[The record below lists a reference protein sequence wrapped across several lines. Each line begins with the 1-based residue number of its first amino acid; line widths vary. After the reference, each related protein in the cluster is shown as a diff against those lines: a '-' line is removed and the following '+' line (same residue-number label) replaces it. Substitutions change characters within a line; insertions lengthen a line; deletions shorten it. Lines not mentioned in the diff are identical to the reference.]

1 MEVGEQRVRIIAG
14 QWRGREI
21 VTAKGTTTRPTADR
35 VREALFSSLTS
46 LLGTWDDVRVLD
58 PFAGSGALGL
68 EALSRGAA
76 HVVFVEQDRGALL
89 ALRANIERCG
99 AAQVCTVVPGDAFRV
114 AHRAFPGGPV
124 SLLLLDPPYR
134 IDKAKVR
141 GLAESLIER
150 GALVTGGVI
159 VWEHASADAVDL
171 PVSSTLYTGRTYGST
186 AIEIAIVT
194 GSEED
199 R

>member
-1 MEVGEQRVRIIAG
+1 MRIIAG
-14 QWRGREI
+14 ECRGREI
-21 VTAKGTTTRPTADR
+21 VSAKGTTTRPTSDR

-46 LLGTWDDVRVLD
+46 LMGTWEGVRVLD

-68 EALSRGAA
+68 EALSRGAESA
-76 HVVFVEQDRGALL
+76 VFVEQDRKALD

-99 AAQVCTVVPGDAFRV
+99 LAGRSTVAAGDAFRV
-114 AHRAFPGGPV
+114 LDRRGLAHRV

-141 GLAESLIER
+141 GLVETLVER
-150 GALVTGGVI
+150 GALAEGAVV
-159 VWEHASADAVDL
+159 VWEHASADDVSL
-171 PVSSTLYTGRTYGST
+171 PDGLRLHASRIYGST
-186 AIEIAIVT
+186 AIDIAIVAHE
-194 GSEED
+194 EED